1 MHELAVMQ
9 SVVALCEREAAERG
23 FRRVRSINLAVG
35 AVSGIVPGC
44 MFEFFPAAARG
55 SVAEGARLGDAG
67 HPRPP

>member
-35 AVSGIVPGC
+35 AVSGIVRC
-44 MFEFFPAAARG
+44 
-55 SVAEGARLGDAG
+55 V
-67 HPRPP
+67 